1 LQRGEL
7 GAGVVE
13 LVKAGELGVAS
24 GGIPGT
30 EATSMAGGEEGA
42 EVAAVV
48 EELGFV
54 EAVGSAVIVLLCRH
68 ELGKPPSAALISS
81 RLQEENSRTT

>member
-1 LQRGEL
+1 MGGL
-7 GAGVVE
+7 VE
-13 LVKAGELGVAS
+13 LVKAGRLEVA
-24 GGIPGT
+24 
-30 EATSMAGGEEGA
+30 AGGEEGA

-48 EELGFV
+48 AELVLVG
-54 EAVGSAVIVLLCRH
+54 AVGSAAIVLLCRH

>member
-1 LQRGEL
+1 MGGL
-7 GAGVVE
+7 VE
-13 LVKAGELGVAS
+13 LVKAGEVEVA
-24 GGIPGT
+24 
-30 EATSMAGGEEGA
+30 AGGEEGE

-54 EAVGSAVIVLLCRH
+54 EAVAVIVLSCRH

>member
-7 GAGVVE
+7 GVGVVE
-13 LVKAGELGVAS
+13 LVKAGELEVA
-24 GGIPGT
+24 
-30 EATSMAGGEEGA
+30 AGGEEGA
-42 EVAAVV
+42 EVAAVD
-48 EELGFV
+48 ELV
-54 EAVGSAVIVLLCRH
+54 LVRVVGSAAIVLTCRH

>member
-1 LQRGEL
+1 MGGL
-7 GAGVVE
+7 VE
-13 LVKAGELGVAS
+13 LVKAGEVEVA
-24 GGIPGT
+24 
-30 EATSMAGGEEGA
+30 AGGEEGA

-48 EELGFV
+48 EELGLV
-54 EAVGSAVIVLLCRH
+54 EALAVIVPSCRH

>member
-1 LQRGEL
+1 MQRGEL
-7 GAGVVE
+7 GAGVIE
-13 LVKAGELGVAS
+13 LVKAGELEVAA

-54 EAVGSAVIVLLCRH
+54 GAVGPAAIAPSCRH

>member
-48 EELGFV
+48 EELGLV
-54 EAVGSAVIVLLCRH
+54 GAVAAIVLLCRH

>member
-1 LQRGEL
+1 MGGL
-7 GAGVVE
+7 VE
-13 LVKAGELGVAS
+13 LVKAGEVEVA
-24 GGIPGT
+24 
-30 EATSMAGGEEGA
+30 AGGEEGA

-48 EELGFV
+48 EELILVG
-54 EAVGSAVIVLLCRH
+54 AVGLAVIVLSCRH

>member
-1 LQRGEL
+1 M
-7 GAGVVE
+7 E
-13 LVKAGELGVAS
+13 LVKAEEVEVA
-24 GGIPGT
+24 
-30 EATSMAGGEEGA
+30 AGGEEGA

-48 EELGFV
+48 EELILVG
-54 EAVGSAVIVLLCRH
+54 AVGLAVIVLSCRH

>member
-1 LQRGEL
+1 MGGL
-7 GAGVVE
+7 VE
-13 LVKAGELGVAS
+13 LVKAGEVEVA
-24 GGIPGT
+24 
-30 EATSMAGGEEGA
+30 AGGEEGA

-54 EAVGSAVIVLLCRH
+54 EAVGPAAIVLSCRH

>member
-1 LQRGEL
+1 MQRGEL
-7 GAGVVE
+7 GAGVEE
-13 LVKAGELGVAS
+13 LVKAGELEVA
-24 GGIPGT
+24 
-30 EATSMAGGEEGA
+30 AGGEEGA

-48 EELGFV
+48 EELGLV
-54 EAVGSAVIVLLCRH
+54 EALAVIVPSCRH